1 MLMMGDLMKEM
12 GALKEANDKLQDQ
25 IGGLDLDDLNKRL
38 KSLEDLQRDMNL
50 KLALLPAP
58 EEFDSFVRWQ
68 QLEEAMLGI
77 RSALDDLQKPV
88 ERIVME
94 SFSQTDAKPESRPTS
109 SRSRPSSSLSGGPSP
124 ELLEILE
131 RLGHLSSD
139 FGELM
144 KRVKS
149 LETEMPNKLDKSALD
164 GLNLSDD
171 ILNQLNKLKDDIHK
185 LQSGLAKADL
195 VMLSSP
201 HNDSKT
207 ISLSPPP
214 FAESQITDTLPQ
226 WQPPPADIVESDLPN
241 PQPELQDSDT
251 DIHQTKVTSE
261 NLNEL
266 SGGDEELKAQLEELL
281 KRVQEDEEA
290 VNRLRQMLLQLEK
303 EVEKLNKTT
312 HELTEDN
319 LNKKKKIEELFG
331 LCEELERR
339 KADKE
344 YVAMEVDVKADK
356 RQLEGK
362 VNHSLF
368 DSTTSEINKT
378 IKDILDKLS
387 GNDAEWKSM
396 LAKLANDLDGK
407 LDRLELTPLKEWLE
421 AKLKA
426 LSKKI
431 QDGQLNW
438 TEDEAAGLRRQLIQ
452 RYHCLSCDKPVD
464 VMPKGF
470 GTPDVA
476 DFYATTRQC
485 GGSHT
490 LTYPNKRL
498 TRMNNFKEEVDVLG
512 ADGHIYKGR
521 MDATGRLEAK
531 IPSPLAQNRQNN
543 APQSP
548 TYTESKMEE
557 GVKSY
562 ELPELLERQT
572 PRSGQRP
579 MSARGPQVRRSV
591 TPQRPGSRQEVSR
604 PQSARPS
611 SSNPDQR
618 SGHTTPQPSE
628 EHVYPEGE
636 EETGEI
642 TVEVPSQIPVANA
655 E

>member
-38 KSLEDLQRDMNL
+38 KSLEDLQNALQNQLDNFMRDMNL

-185 LQSGLAKADL
+185 LQSGLAK
-195 VMLSSP
+195 
-201 HNDSKT
+201 
-207 ISLSPPP
+207 
-214 FAESQITDTLPQ
+214 
-226 WQPPPADIVESDLPN
+226 
-241 PQPELQDSDT
+241 
-251 DIHQTKVTSE
+251 
-261 NLNEL
+261 LNEL

-464 VMPKGF
+464 VMPKGPQPALPAGYGLPATRSPRPYTTYELDQIRQHARSF

-498 TRMNNFKEEVDVLG
+498 TRMNNFNHLFTEEEPEPLRMYKEEVDVLG

-543 APQSP
+543 APQS
-548 TYTESKMEE
+548 
-557 GVKSY
+557 
-562 ELPELLERQT
+562 
-572 PRSGQRP
+572 
-579 MSARGPQVRRSV
+579 
-591 TPQRPGSRQEVSR
+591 
-604 PQSARPS
+604 SARPS